1 MIETMRMFE
10 LVAANTMFQPRK
22 KQSNAT
28 FVQNVAK
35 DKSSDIGNPEPN
47 QKSLLGRSLSVK
59 YKGKKCKG
67 TVKFGFAS
75 KGKRRWAVA
84 FEDGYESHYGEAWV
98 KDQLLEENA
107 KRKRRFSQID
117 YIIVSKRWL
126 SSVLYVKTLWGPSIH
141 RNIYMESQTMWWF
154 WQSGA
159 GKCVRLGASQGGTG
173 AFLMKFMSLQK
184 WKKGE

>member
-1 MIETMRMFE
+1 MFE

-141 RNIYMESQTMWWF
+141 RNIYMESQTM
-154 WQSGA
+154 
-159 GKCVRLGASQGGTG
+159 
-173 AFLMKFMSLQK
+173 
-184 WKKGE
+184 